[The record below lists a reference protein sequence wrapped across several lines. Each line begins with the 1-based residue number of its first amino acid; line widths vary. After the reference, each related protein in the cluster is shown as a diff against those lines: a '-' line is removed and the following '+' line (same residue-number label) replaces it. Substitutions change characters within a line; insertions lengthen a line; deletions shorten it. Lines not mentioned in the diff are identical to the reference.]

1 MNDIK
6 SQGKNL
12 DSQGTN
18 LDLNQPY
25 HSDGSELI
33 PAEVQ
38 ANMRQ
43 NDESPVDMH
52 TVSGSTVDDEGRLN
66 NFAVEPEIYPS
77 EYPSRHQQRRYIYWG
92 IAAALLV
99 VSLVLISTFVS

>member
-6 SQGKNL
+6 SQEEKLGSK
-12 DSQGTN
+12 
-18 LDLNQPY
+18 QPY

-38 ANMRQ
+38 ANRHQ
-43 NDESPVDMH
+43 EDESQADMP
-52 TVSGSTVDDEGRLN
+52 TVSGSTIDDKGRLN
-66 NFAVEPEIYPS
+66 NFAVEPKIYPS

>member
-1 MNDIK
+1 MNDNKTQSKELK
-6 SQGKNL
+6 S
-12 DSQGTN
+12 
-18 LDLNQPY
+18 NQPN

-43 NDESPVDMH
+43 NDESSVD
-52 TVSGSTVDDEGRLN
+52 TPAVSGSTIDDEGRLN
-66 NFAVEPEIYPS
+66 NFAVEPEVYPS
-77 EYPSRHQQRRYIYWG
+77 EYPSPHQQRRYVYWG

-99 VSLVLISTFVS
+99 VSLVLISALVS